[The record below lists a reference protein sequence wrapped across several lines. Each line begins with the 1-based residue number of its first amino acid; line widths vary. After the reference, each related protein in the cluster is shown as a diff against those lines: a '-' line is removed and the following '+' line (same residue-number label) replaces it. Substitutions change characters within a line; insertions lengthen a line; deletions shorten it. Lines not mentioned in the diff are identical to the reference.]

1 MLLLVPSA
9 MELRVLVE
17 RVFLEGFGTALGRS
31 VGGAMVC
38 DKGAWVFSPG
48 RLFHQRMNGSLG

>member
-1 MLLLVPSA
+1 